1 MRKGG
6 RAQTRVGESSVVAKR
21 RRPQVAATC
30 ESTHPPTQPIQPT
43 NTTITIPLQN
53 PDGLYWRP
61 MPSAFV
67 PEIRKRA
74 KSSKIFRRMWFWAL
88 VTTASLALLLLLSS

>member
-6 RAQTRVGESSVVAKR
+6 RAKTRVGESTAAAATAAAA
-21 RRPQVAATC
+21 QVAGTYNPLAD
-30 ESTHPPTQPIQPT
+30 HQPT
-43 NTTITIPLQN
+43 PPTIPLQN

-67 PEIRKRA
+67 PAIRERA
-74 KSSKIFRRMWFWAL
+74 KSSRMFRRLWFWAL
-88 VTTASLALLLLLSS
+88 VTTASLAFLLLSS